1 MSSINHHAG
10 LQTKILSRMHDDRH
24 PSPRRSF
31 QYPPIDPSREVRL
44 LAISAASDPVSHLAC
59 EEDKQKQLSQPIE
72 CTFVVVDRGSLP
84 STCYRAL
91 SYTWGSPA
99 SPSDMAHILIDGHPF
114 PVSPNVS
121 SFLRRRWALKQYEDD
136 FGAPESRQDAET
148 VTRGPYFIDAVC
160 INQLDNA
167 EKAAQVPFMNEIYC
181 CADEVLIFVGDIEA
195 NGCHGRSKKEMGA
208 GLHFFRRKLSRQIQQ
223 TISGG
228 PWTGTYQDLAFIE
241 NILPPMT
248 ERDLFCLAVLCGR
261 AYWKR
266 MWIIQEIFLT
276 PHPATLIFDMFTF
289 DLQTLCT
296 LPLRIFE
303 QEFKLRHPD
312 HDFQRQPFTDISK
325 LREAQRDIIGMLS
338 SLGGFT
344 GLSMLD
350 LGRRRQLQPFGESG
364 GLGSRQRGNHDN
376 ENKKTDRVTGA
387 PRISNARTSESRFR
401 GDLYI
406 PNPAAPLTLGQALR
420 RFASRTTRECSR
432 PEDRLYGL
440 LGLISQKQR
449 SQIEVFYDGMEGNK
463 NNTKNM
469 EKRNM
474 RKKQGAVLFA
484 FEQALRI
491 VLTELRAQFWN
502 FFLSGR
508 DPARACF
515 AACIF
520 LRDWVFQDRLV
531 EGKGV
536 AWRPVLRRVVWELDL
551 ERKWHTYR
559 YFDRDLK
566 TVSNNGRESQPNA
579 AAVEVWFEQMRRETG
594 STLVDVFFDELSNS
608 KKAEACFDD
617 IFGIDGGLMDLS
629 NTYHLTPLSQPRHG
643 GTNATGMTAAFK
655 VKL

>member
-1 MSSINHHAG
+1 MSSNNDDAG
-10 LQTKILSRMHDDRH
+10 PQTKILSHDDQQQNSR
-24 PSPRRSF
+24 SSF
-31 QYPPIDPSREVRL
+31 QYPPINPSRQVRL

-72 CTFVVVDRGSLP
+72 CAFVVVDRGSLP

-91 SYTWGSPA
+91 SYTWGPPA

-114 PVSPNVS
+114 PVSPNVL

-136 FGAPESRQDAET
+136 FGAPESRQDAHS
-148 VTRGPYFIDAVC
+148 VTRGPFFIDAIC

-181 CADEVLIFVGDIEA
+181 FADEVLIFLGDIEA
-195 NGCHGRSKKEMGA
+195 GGCHGRSKEEMEA
-208 GLHFFRRKLSRQIQQ
+208 GLHFFRRKLSQQVQQ

-228 PWTGTYQDLAFIE
+228 PWTGTHQDVAFIE
-241 NILPPMT
+241 NVLPSLT

-276 PHPATLIFDMFTF
+276 PHPATLIFDMFAF
-289 DLQTLCT
+289 DLQALCT

-303 QEFKLRHPD
+303 QEVKLRHPD
-312 HDFQRQPFTDISK
+312 QDFQRPFTDMIK
-325 LREAQRDIIGMLS
+325 LKEAQKDVIGMLS

-364 GLGSRQRGNHDN
+364 GLGLRQRGDSDN
-376 ENKKTDRVTGA
+376 DNKKIDRMTVVPQVST
-387 PRISNARTSESRFR
+387 ARTSESHFR

-406 PNPAAPLTLGQALR
+406 PDPAAPLTLGQALR

-449 SQIEVFYDGMEGNK
+449 SQIEVFYDGMEK
-463 NNTKNM
+463 ND
-469 EKRNM
+469 M
-474 RKKQGAVLFA
+474 RKKQGAVLFS

-491 VLTELRAQFWN
+491 VLTELRTQFWN
-502 FFLSGR
+502 IVLSGR
-508 DPARACF
+508 DPARAYF

-520 LRDWVFQDRLV
+520 LRDWVFRDRLV

-536 AWRPVLRRVVWELDL
+536 AWRPVLRRVAWELDL
-551 ERKWHTYR
+551 ERKWRTYR
-559 YFDRDLK
+559 YFDLGSVRQAGEVLK
-566 TVSNNGRESQPNA
+566 TENNNGRQSQPNA
-579 AAVEVWFEQMRRETG
+579 AEVEVWFEQMRRETG
-594 STLVDVFFDELSNS
+594 SALVDVLFDELSDS

-617 IFGIDGGLMDLS
+617 IFGIDGGLMDLF
-629 NTYHLTPLSQPRHG
+629 NTRYLTPLSQPRHD
-643 GTNATGMTAAFK
+643 GTNAD
-655 VKL
+655 VKNPVHQCIMSKL

>member
-1 MSSINHHAG
+1 MSSSNDNAG
-10 LQTKILSRMHDDRH
+10 PQTKSSSGMYDDQH
-24 PSPRRSF
+24 QNLRSGF
-31 QYPPIDPSREVRL
+31 QYPPIDPSRQVRL
-44 LAISAASDPVSHLAC
+44 LAISAASDPISHLAC

-72 CTFVVVDRGSLP
+72 CAFVVVDRGSLP

-99 SPSDMAHILIDGHPF
+99 SPSDMAHIMIDGHPF
-114 PVSPNVS
+114 PVSPNVL

-136 FGAPESRQDAET
+136 FGAPESRQDAAS
-148 VTRGPYFIDAVC
+148 VTRGPFFIDAIC

-167 EKAAQVPFMNEIYC
+167 EKAAQVPFMDEIYC
-181 CADEVLIFVGDIEA
+181 CADEVLIFLGDIEA
-195 NGCHGRSKKEMGA
+195 DGCHGRSKKEMEA
-208 GLHFFRRKLSRQIQQ
+208 GLHFFRRKLSRQVQQ
-223 TISGG
+223 IISGG

-241 NILPPMT
+241 NALPPLT

-303 QEFKLRHPD
+303 QEVKLRHPD
-312 HDFQRQPFTDISK
+312 HDFQRPFTDISTLK
-325 LREAQRDIIGMLS
+325 EAQRDVIGMLS

-364 GLGSRQRGNHDN
+364 GLGSRQMGDSDN
-376 ENKKTDRVTGA
+376 DNKKIDRMTAVQQVST
-387 PRISNARTSESRFR
+387 ARTSESHFR

-406 PNPAAPLTLGQALR
+406 PDPAAPLTLGQALR

-449 SQIEVFYDGMEGNK
+449 SQIEVFYDGMEK
-463 NNTKNM
+463 ND
-469 EKRNM
+469 M

-491 VLTELRAQFWN
+491 VVTELRAQFWN
-502 FFLSGR
+502 LVLSGR

-520 LRDWVFQDRLV
+520 LRDWVFRDRLV

-551 ERKWHTYR
+551 ERKWRTYR
-559 YFDRDLK
+559 YFEFGSARQGGGTLK
-566 TVSNNGRESQPNA
+566 AVNNNGRQSQPNA
-579 AAVEVWFEQMRRETG
+579 AEVEVWFEQMRRETG
-594 STLVDVFFDELSNS
+594 SALVDVFFDELNDS

-617 IFGIDGGLMDLS
+617 IFGIDGGLMDLFG
-629 NTYHLTPLSQPRHG
+629 TCYLAPLSQPRH
-643 GTNATGMTAAFK
+643 
-655 VKL
+655 KL

>member
-1 MSSINHHAG
+1 MASNNGNAG
-10 LQTKILSRMHDDRH
+10 LQTKENPIWMHDDQH
-24 PSPRRSF
+24 PEPRSGF
-31 QYPPIDPSREVRL
+31 KYPTIDPSRQVRL
-44 LAISAASDPVSHLAC
+44 LAISAASDPVSHFAR

-72 CTFVVVDRGSLP
+72 CVFVVVYRGSLA

-91 SYTWGSPA
+91 SYTWGAPA

-114 PVSPNVS
+114 PVSPNVL
-121 SFLRRRWALKQYEDD
+121 SFLRRRWALKQYEYD
-136 FGAPESRQDAET
+136 FAAPESRQDAES
-148 VTRGPYFIDAVC
+148 VTRGPFFIDAVC

-167 EKAAQVPFMNEIYC
+167 EKAVQVPFMNEIYC
-181 CADEVLIFVGDIEA
+181 YAEEVLVFVGDIEA
-195 NGCHGRSKKEMGA
+195 GGCHGRSKKEMEA
-208 GLHFFRRKLSRQIQQ
+208 GLHFFRRKLSRHVQQ

-228 PWTGTYQDLAFIE
+228 PWTGTYLDLAFIE
-241 NILPPMT
+241 NILPPLT
-248 ERDLFCLAVLCGR
+248 ERDIFCLAVLCGR

-289 DLQTLCT
+289 DLQALCT

-303 QEFKLRHPD
+303 QEVKLRHGD

-364 GLGSRQRGNHDN
+364 GLESRQRGDDDN
-376 ENKKTDRVTGA
+376 NNKKKEQMTIVPQVST
-387 PRISNARTSESRFR
+387 ARTSESHFR

-406 PNPAAPLTLGQALR
+406 PEPAAPLTLGQALR
-420 RFASRTTRECSR
+420 RFATRTTRECSR

-449 SQIEVFYDGMEGNK
+449 SQIEVFYDGMEK
-463 NNTKNM
+463 ND
-469 EKRNM
+469 M

-484 FEQALRI
+484 FEQALHI

-502 FFLSGR
+502 LVLSGR
-508 DPARACF
+508 DPARASF
-515 AACIF
+515 AACVF
-520 LRDWVFQDRLV
+520 LRDWVFRDRLV

-551 ERKWHTYR
+551 ERKWRTCQ
-559 YFDRDLK
+559 YFDVGSVRQGVDILK
-566 TVSNNGRESQPNA
+566 TVNNNGRQSQPNA
-579 AAVEVWFEQMRRETG
+579 AEVEVWFEQLRRETG
-594 STLVDVFFDELSNS
+594 SALVDVLFDELSDE

-617 IFGIDGGLMDLS
+617 VFGIDGGLMDLFS
-629 NTYHLTPLSQPRHG
+629 T
-643 GTNATGMTAAFK
+643 
-655 VKL
+655 